1 MSYKSILLGLSFL
14 LFSTVVLAQSLTQ
27 TKEGNLEIVKNPM
40 IDLLQQNR
48 VIFNNNPIP
57 DEGNSVE
64 KREKGVKSTALGFRV
79 QIYSGP
85 SRNEAYS
92 VQSRFQQQFP
102 DINSYISYTQ
112 PNYRV
117 KVGDFRSRSEAQA
130 FMREIK
136 RSFPTVFLFTEQV
149 NVYY

>member
-1 MSYKSILLGLSFL
+1 MTYKSVILGLSFL
-14 LFSTVVLAQSLTQ
+14 LFSFYSMAQSMIQ
-27 TKEGNLEIVKNPM
+27 TKEGNLEIVKDPM

-48 VIFNNNPIP
+48 IIFNNNPIP
-57 DEGNSVE
+57 VE
-64 KREKGVKSTALGFRV
+64 SGTEVKREKGTKGTALGFRV
-79 QIYSGP
+79 QIYSGS
-85 SRNEAYS
+85 SRNEAYAI
-92 VQSRFQQQFP
+92 QARFQQQF
-102 DINSYISYTQ
+102 DGISTYVSYTQ

-130 FMREIK
+130 FMNEIR